1 MLTSVRWVVLLWM
14 LIAAAPARAAGPVDA
29 LGDAYIAHD
38 TATGTWTL
46 GAGGATLALG
56 IDSARDY
63 QLIRL
68 LSASGRNWIQRAQPD
83 TAIVVNGVTLPFGSR
98 AAGFEYQDVG
108 TSNDGHVLRL
118 DATFLLRS
126 ANLLVT
132 RHVAITNG
140 TPTFEVWT
148 TFQSIDGQS
157 VAVSDINAFQFMIPA
172 GTIHSLTGHQ
182 AADGDD
188 ARDSAFQQQQQ
199 YLAVGQTLALGAQG
213 RSSEQTVPWLAVD
226 GAQDE
231 FYAGLMWSGGWSF
244 TANLA
249 GTGLSLSW
257 GLAPMSTQVGAN
269 TVDGAHAIFGVAPG
283 AMPEAS
289 AALGSYVLN
298 GIRAGRPLAPLVTYN
313 TWFAYGTN
321 VDEPSMRQEMANAAA
336 LGAELF
342 VIDAGWYVGADT
354 VDTGDFDQGLGSW
367 EADPARFPNGLRPLS
382 DYAHSLGIKFGIWM
396 EPERVNL
403 SIVGNG
409 GVDESWLA
417 TSGGSYN
424 SDDSAQIC
432 LGNAAGRQWVVDQL
446 TQLIDEAQP
455 DYLKWDN
462 NLWVNC
468 DRAGHDHGKTD
479 GSFAHVSALYEILDA
494 LRQRYPTLLIE
505 NCSQGG
511 NRLDFGM
518 LRYSDAA
525 WMDDQT
531 GPAAHVRHNL
541 EGLGTIFPPAY
552 LLSFVVDQ
560 DAEPL
565 HDAPDLS
572 LYFRSRME
580 GVLGLCFLSG
590 TFSEGDVAGMSQE
603 IAIYKTVR
611 PTLSMASGALLTQ
624 QASVTSSP
632 EWDVLQTTVP
642 GSNALVVYA
651 YQNDLGTDRINV
663 KPADLQP
670 ATTYDVNS
678 VDTGYLGTATG
689 ADILANGIDVI
700 ESPNS
705 AAHILTLT
713 ATSTVAPQP

>member
-1 MLTSVRWVVLLWM
+1 M
-14 LIAAAPARAAGPVDA
+14 LIAAAPARGADAVDA

-38 TATGTWTL
+38 SATGTWTL
-46 GAGGATLALG
+46 GAGGATLALL
-56 IDSARDY
+56 IDSTRDY
-63 QLIRL
+63 QLVRL

-98 AAGFEYQDVG
+98 TGGFQYQDVS
-108 TSNDGHVLRL
+108 TSNDGQVLRL

-132 RHVAITNG
+132 RHVTIADG

-148 TFQSIDGQS
+148 TFQAINGQS
-157 VAVSDINAFQFMIPA
+157 VAVGDINAFQFIVPA

-188 ARDSAFQQQQQ
+188 ARDSAFKQQQQ

-231 FYAGLMWSGGWSF
+231 FYAGLMWSGGWSL
-244 TANLA
+244 TANLV

-257 GLAPMSTQVGAN
+257 GLAPMSTQVGAKA
-269 TVDGAHAIFGVAPG
+269 VDGAHAIFGVARG

-289 AALGSYVLN
+289 AALASYVLQ
-298 GIRAGRPLAPLVTYN
+298 GIRAGQPLTPLVTYN

-342 VIDAGWYVGADT
+342 VIDAGWWVGADT
-354 VDTGDFDQGLGSW
+354 VDTADFDQGLGSW

-417 TSGGSYN
+417 TSAGNYDS
-424 SDDSAQIC
+424 SDSAQIC

-446 TQLIDEAQP
+446 THLIDEVQP

-468 DRAGHDHGKTD
+468 DRSGHDHGKTD

-494 LRQRYPTLLIE
+494 LRQRYPNLLIE

-552 LLSFVVDQ
+552 LLSFVVDE

-572 LYFRSRME
+572 LYFRSRMG

-590 TFSEGDVAGMSQE
+590 TFSEGDAAGISQE
-603 IAIYKTVR
+603 IAIYTTVR
-611 PTLSMASGALLTQ
+611 PTLSVASGALLTP
-624 QASVTSSP
+624 QASVTAGP
-632 EWDVLQTTVP
+632 AWDVLQTTAP
-642 GSNALVVYA
+642 GGNALVVYA

-663 KPADLQP
+663 IPADLQP
-670 ATTYDVNS
+670 DTTYDVYS
-678 VDTGYLGTATG
+678 VDTGFLGTATG
-689 ADILANGIDVI
+689 ADILSNGIDVI

-705 AAHILTLT
+705 AAHILTITVT
-713 ATSTVAPQP
+713 ATTTLGP

>member
-1 MLTSVRWVVLLWM
+1 MLTFVRCVNWLLLPCM
-14 LIAAAPARAAGPVDA
+14 LIAAAPARGADAVDA

-38 TATGTWTL
+38 AAAGTWTL
-46 GAGGATLALG
+46 GAGGATLALR
-56 IDSARDY
+56 IDPASDY
-63 QLIRL
+63 QVVRL
-68 LSASGRNWIQRAQPD
+68 LSASGRDWIERAQPD

-98 AAGFEYQDVG
+98 TSGFEYSDVS

-126 ANLLVT
+126 ANLTVI
-132 RHVAITNG
+132 RHVAVADG

-148 TFQSIDGQS
+148 TFRSVTGQP
-157 VAVSDINAFQFMIPA
+157 VLVRDINSFQFTVPT

-182 AADGDD
+182 ATDGDEG
-188 ARDSAFQQQQQ
+188 RDSAFKQQQQD
-199 YLAVGQTLALGAQG
+199 LPVGQTLALGAAG

-226 GAQDE
+226 GAKDE

-244 TANLA
+244 AANRVGA
-249 GTGLSLSW
+249 GLSLSW
-257 GLAPMSTQVGAN
+257 GLAPMTTQVGTKA
-269 TVDGAHAIFGVAPG
+269 VDGAHAIFGVATG
-283 AMPEAS
+283 GMPEAS
-289 AALGSYVLN
+289 AALGSYVLK
-298 GIRAGRPLAPLVTYN
+298 GIRAGRPVTPLVTYN

-321 VDEPSMRQEMANAAA
+321 VDEPSMRLEIANAAA

-382 DYAHSLGIKFGIWM
+382 DYAHSLGIKFGIWV

-409 GVDESWLA
+409 DVDESWLA

-424 SDDSAQIC
+424 SDDSALIC
-432 LGNAAGRQWVVDQL
+432 LGNAAGRQWVLDQL
-446 TQLIDEAQP
+446 TRLIDEVQP

-468 DRAGHDHGKTD
+468 DRAGHDHGKAD

-518 LRYSDAA
+518 LRYTDAA

-531 GPAAHVRHNL
+531 APAVHVRHNL

-552 LLSFVVDQ
+552 LLSFVTGNDT
-560 DAEPL
+560 EPL

-572 LYFRSRME
+572 LYFRSRMG
-580 GVLGLCFLSG
+580 GVLGLCFRSDE
-590 TFSEGDVAGMSQE
+590 FSDADVEGISQE

-611 PTLSMASGALLTQ
+611 ATLSVASAVLLTQ
-624 QASVTSSP
+624 QASVTGGP
-632 EWDVLQTTVP
+632 EWDVLQATAP
-642 GSNALVVYA
+642 GSNALVIYA
-651 YQNDLGTDRINV
+651 YQDDEGTDKINV

-670 ATTYDVNS
+670 AANYDVYS
-678 VDTGYLGTATG
+678 VDAGFIGTATG
-689 ADILANGIDVI
+689 ADILSNGIDII
-700 ESPNS
+700 ESPNT
-705 AAHILTLT
+705 AAHILTIT
-713 ATSTVAPQP
+713 ATP